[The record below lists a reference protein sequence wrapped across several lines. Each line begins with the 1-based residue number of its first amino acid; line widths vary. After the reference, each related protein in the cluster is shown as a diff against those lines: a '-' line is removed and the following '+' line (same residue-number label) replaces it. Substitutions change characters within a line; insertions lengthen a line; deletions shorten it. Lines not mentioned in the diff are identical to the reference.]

1 MVGFGTRWETS
12 PPGFIRTYRKCL
24 TTKSEKSLP
33 NVLSVVRTRVTAA
46 TSVAITPMV
55 VIAVMTVATCIAL
68 AAPTVTQRGAAMSA
82 PVAVTS
88 PVSVNAVLNAR
99 VLRVFAVASIASIG
113 VAPILFHQISTLI
126 VPSGRRSGLFL
137 RRTPAPLTP

>member
-24 TTKSEKSLP
+24 TTKSKKSLP

-55 VIAVMTVATCIAL
+55 VIAVMTVATCVAL
-68 AAPTVTQRGAAMSA
+68 AAPTVAQRVAAMSA
-82 PVAVTS
+82 TVAVTS

-113 VAPILFHQISTLI
+113 VAPILFRQRFTAI
-126 VPSGRRSGLFL
+126 VACGRRSGPFL
-137 RRTPAPLTP
+137 PRRQIPPTP